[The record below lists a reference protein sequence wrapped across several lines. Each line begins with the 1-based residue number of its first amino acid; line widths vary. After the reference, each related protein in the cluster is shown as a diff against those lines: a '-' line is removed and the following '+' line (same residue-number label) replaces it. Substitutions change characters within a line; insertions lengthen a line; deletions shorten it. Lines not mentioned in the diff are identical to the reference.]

1 MKNLLDKIIIG
12 KCGRIFLKESRYRTI
27 HSFETTPSLT
37 GTFLRYI
44 KKHNLKNDDFIRINS
59 NLKNS
64 SNKPLYFYKYKR
76 PTLQYLEIFGCQ
88 DNDGYIV
95 VNLDGKTRKAHRII
109 LAYHTSDYKDNYE
122 KYEKMQVNHID
133 GNKKNNNPSNLE
145 WCTAKENINHAW
157 DSGLAK
163 NNKKRNENSSK
174 TKLANRDISY
184 IFENTCSETKY
195 QLFQKLKNRGYN
207 LDEYVFVKTGKNK
220 TNHGLGYVKKI
231 K

>member
-1 MKNLLDKIIIG
+1 MFFTHHAFGCSLRLNLQHLFVSIG
-12 KCGRIFLKESRYRTI
+12 YLHILGTN
-27 HSFETTPSLT
+27 TP
-37 GTFLRYI
+37 
-44 KKHNLKNDDFIRINS
+44 
-59 NLKNS
+59 
-64 SNKPLYFYKYKR
+64 
-76 PTLQYLEIFGCQ
+76 PTLSCTKEI
-88 DNDGYIV
+88 
-95 VNLDGKTRKAHRII
+95 
-109 LAYHTSDYKDNYE
+109 
-122 KYEKMQVNHID
+122 
-133 GNKKNNNPSNLE
+133 
-145 WCTAKENINHAW
+145 INHAW